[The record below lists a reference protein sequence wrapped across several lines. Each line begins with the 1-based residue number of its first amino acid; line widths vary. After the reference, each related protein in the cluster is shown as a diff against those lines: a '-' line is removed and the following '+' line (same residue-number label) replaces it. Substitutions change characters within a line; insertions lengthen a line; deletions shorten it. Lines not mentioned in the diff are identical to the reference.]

1 MKNLMI
7 DLETMGKSSNA
18 AIVAIGACFFEPSTG
33 EIGETFSR
41 IISLESSQQ
50 FGLVDASTV
59 LWWMKQSSEARE
71 VLNSR
76 EAVHIKQ
83 ALHDFRQFTNDG
95 LSQPLVW
102 GNGSSFDCV
111 ILKNTIIQCLGEQYV
126 PWQFW
131 NERDV
136 RTMVDLGKNLLGFDP
151 KRDMPFEGIRHDAQ
165 SDAVHQ
171 AKYVSAIYQRLAED
185 VREKETNQ

>member
-7 DLETMGKSSNA
+7 DLETMGNSSNA

-33 EIGETFSR
+33 EIGAKFSR

-50 FGLVDASTV
+50 FGRIDASTV
-59 LWWMKQSSEARE
+59 LWWMKQSGEARE
-71 VLNSR
+71 VLNSP
-76 EAVHIKQ
+76 EGVHIKQ

-136 RTMVDLGKNLLGFDP
+136 RTMVDLGKKLLGFDP
-151 KRDMPFEGIRHDAQ
+151 KRDMPFEGVRHDAL

>member
-33 EIGETFSR
+33 EIGEKFSR

-151 KRDMPFEGIRHDAQ
+151 KRDMPFEGIRHDAL

>member
-7 DLETMGKSSNA
+7 DLETMGNSSNA

-33 EIGETFSR
+33 EIGAKFSR

-50 FGLVDASTV
+50 FGRIDASTV
-59 LWWMKQSSEARE
+59 LWWMKQSGEARE

-136 RTMVDLGKNLLGFDP
+136 RTMVDLGKKLLGFDP
-151 KRDMPFEGIRHDAQ
+151 KRDMPFEGVRHDAL

>member
-7 DLETMGKSSNA
+7 DLETMGNSSNA

-33 EIGETFSR
+33 EIGAKFSR

-50 FGLVDASTV
+50 FGRIDASTV
-59 LWWMKQSSEARE
+59 LWWMKQSGEARE

-151 KRDMPFEGIRHDAQ
+151 KRDMPFEGVRHAAL

-171 AKYVSAIYQRLAED
+171 AKYVSAIYQRLAEK
-185 VREKETNQ
+185 VKE

>member
-33 EIGETFSR
+33 EIGEKFSR

-151 KRDMPFEGIRHDAQ
+151 KRDMPFEGIRHDAL

-171 AKYVSAIYQRLAED
+171 AKYVPAIYQRLAED

>member
-7 DLETMGKSSNA
+7 DLETMGNSSNA
-18 AIVAIGACFFEPSTG
+18 AIVSIGACFFEPSTG
-33 EIGETFSR
+33 EIGEKFSR
-41 IISLESSQQ
+41 IISLESSQAC
-50 FGLVDASTV
+50 GCIDASTV
-59 LWWMKQSSEARE
+59 LWWMKQSNEARA

-76 EAVHIKQ
+76 EAVHITS
-83 ALHDFRQFTNDG
+83 ALQDFRQFTNDG
-95 LSQPLVW
+95 LGQPLVW

-136 RTMVDLGKNLLGFDP
+136 RTMVDLGKSLLGFDP
-151 KRDMPFEGIRHDAQ
+151 KRDMPFEGIRHDAL
-165 SDAVHQ
+165 SDAIHQ
-171 AKYVSAIYQRLAED
+171 AKYVSAIYQRLAE
-185 VREKETNQ
+185 KAKG

>member
-1 MKNLMI
+1 MKDLMI
-7 DLETMGKSSNA
+7 DLETMGNSSNA

-33 EIGETFSR
+33 EIGATFSR
-41 IISLESSQQ
+41 IISLESSQKC
-50 FGLVDASTV
+50 GCIDASTV
-59 LWWMKQSSEARE
+59 LWWMKQSSEARA
-71 VLNSR
+71 VLNSPEAQNINLSLHEFR
-76 EAVHIKQ
+76 EFVNSGS
-83 ALHDFRQFTNDG
+83 R
-95 LSQPLVW
+95 QPLVW

-151 KRDMPFEGIRHDAQ
+151 KRDMPFEGIRHDAL

-171 AKYVSAIYQRLAED
+171 AKYVSAIYQRLAEKA
-185 VREKETNQ
+185 KE

>member
-7 DLETMGKSSNA
+7 DLETMGNSSNA

-33 EIGETFSR
+33 EIGAKFSR

-50 FGLVDASTV
+50 FGRIDASTV
-59 LWWMKQSSEARE
+59 LWWMKQSGEARE

-136 RTMVDLGKNLLGFDP
+136 RTMVDLGKKLLGFDP
-151 KRDMPFEGIRHDAQ
+151 KRDMPFEGVRHEAL